1 MSSITLSTHVAEK
14 GFAAST
20 SGAVLSP
27 SVIVFVL
34 LLLVLTLVVA
44 SGFLGQRVVAI
55 TSLSE
60 LISFALQLIVVTA
73 VISMFLMAMIL
84 RS

>member
-1 MSSITLSTHVAEK
+1 VAEK

-20 SGAVLSP
+20 SGAGLSP
-27 SVIVFVL
+27 SVIVLVL
-34 LLLVLTLVVA
+34 LLLVLALVVA

-60 LISFALQLIVVTA
+60 LIAFALQLIVVTA
-73 VISMFLMAMIL
+73 VISMFLVAMLL

>member
-1 MSSITLSTHVAEK
+1 VAEK
-14 GFAAST
+14 GTAASA
-20 SGAVLSP
+20 SGSGLSP
-27 SVIVFVL
+27 SVIGLLVL
-34 LLLVLTLVVA
+34 LLLVLALVAA
-44 SGFLGQRVVAI
+44 SGFLGERVVAI

-73 VISMFLMAMIL
+73 VISMFLVALLL